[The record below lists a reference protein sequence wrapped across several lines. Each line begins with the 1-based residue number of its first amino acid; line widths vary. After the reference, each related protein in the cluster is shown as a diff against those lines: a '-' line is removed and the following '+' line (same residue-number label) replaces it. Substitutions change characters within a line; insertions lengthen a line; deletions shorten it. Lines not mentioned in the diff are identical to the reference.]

1 MQTAPVMQFIKFPT
15 QLWWL
20 HNLFAL

>member
-15 QLWWL
+15 QLLWL
-20 HNLFAL
+20 HYA